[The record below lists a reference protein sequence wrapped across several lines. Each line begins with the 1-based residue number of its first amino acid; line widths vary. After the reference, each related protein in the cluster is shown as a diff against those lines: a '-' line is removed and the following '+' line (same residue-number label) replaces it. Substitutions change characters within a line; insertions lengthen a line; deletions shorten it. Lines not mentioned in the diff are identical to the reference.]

1 MNRLVQWM
9 TQSFAPRL
17 HRVTNNAW
25 VGGVQDAMLRIVP
38 FVLVGSV
45 MTLVALI
52 PGASRIPHIAELN
65 SFTFGMIGLFG
76 SFLITYFVLERRERR
91 GVSVIAG
98 LASVAVYLML
108 LKPVSADGQITFT
121 FERFGAIGLFAA
133 IIGGLMVA
141 LITDLFSRLNLFAD
155 SAMPSFVVNWFNSLL
170 PILISLVLA
179 WLCTYT
185 FDLDIFA
192 GIVTLFSPLNLIGQS
207 FIGFVLICFIH
218 GFMYSFGISP
228 WALSAITYPIWFTGI
243 QANAQA
249 VTAGGAATNIDT
261 QEVFFSGF
269 IAFGGIGA
277 TLTLTLMMSFLA
289 KSQQFKAIGRAGLV
303 PSIFNI
309 NEPIVFGAP
318 IAFNPMLMIPM
329 WINALVLPILTYGA
343 LSWGLA
349 KIPDAVFGL
358 WYIPFPFQTAFV
370 SDWRGVIL
378 AIVLIVI
385 TAIVWYPFFRAQ
397 DRQLLRAER
406 DESDGAMAVAGGA
419 A

>member
-1 MNRLVQWM
+1 MDRLVQWM

-25 VGGVQDAMLRIVP
+25 VGGIQDAMLRIVP

-45 MTLVALI
+45 VTLVSLI
-52 PGASRIPHIAELN
+52 PGADGIPHIGELN

-76 SFLITYFVLERRERR
+76 SFLITYFVLERRGRQ

-108 LKPVSADGQITFT
+108 LKPVSEEGQVTFT

-133 IIGGLMVA
+133 IVGGLVVA
-141 LITDLFSRLNLFAD
+141 VIMDLFSKLELFAD

-192 GIVTLFSPLNLIGQS
+192 GIVQVFSPLNSIGQS
-207 FIGFVLICFIH
+207 FAGFVIICFIH
-218 GFMYSFGISP
+218 GFLYSFGISP
-228 WALSAITYPIWFTGI
+228 WALSAITYPIWFSGI
-243 QANAQA
+243 QANADA
-249 VTAGGAATNIDT
+249 VAGGGSAVNINT

-277 TLTLTLMMSFLA
+277 TMMLTFMMAFMA
-289 KSQQFKAIGRAGLV
+289 RSQQFKAIGRAGLV

-329 WINALVLPILTYGA
+329 WINSLIPPIIAYGA

-378 AIVLIVI
+378 AVILIAI
-385 TAIVWYPFFRAQ
+385 TAVVWYPFFRAQ
-397 DRQLLRAER
+397 DRQLLR
-406 DESDGAMAVAGGA
+406 DENAANEGDVKVAGGTA
-419 A
+419 